1 MAPLFF
7 RKSMILMDFFCAFY
21 KSMILI
27 WLRVGGGNCG
37 SRRFG
42 AKPVQAALLGRALR
56 QPDPGTAGSAYHPNP
71 RKIGANCGPRC
82 YHPNSRKIGANWGPR
97 CCAPC
102 KAHGFHMRKVRTDKF
117 RACSILPQE

>member
-1 MAPLFF
+1 VQILLELRANFAYLLIPQALIEKENVSNIIARGGVAPLFF

-42 AKPVQAALLGRALR
+42 AKSVQAALLGRALR
-56 QPDPGTAGSAYHPNP
+56 QPHAELSTARSAYRPD
-71 RKIGANCGPRC
+71 
-82 YHPNSRKIGANWGPR
+82 SRKIGAN
-97 CCAPC
+97 
-102 KAHGFHMRKVRTDKF
+102 
-117 RACSILPQE
+117 